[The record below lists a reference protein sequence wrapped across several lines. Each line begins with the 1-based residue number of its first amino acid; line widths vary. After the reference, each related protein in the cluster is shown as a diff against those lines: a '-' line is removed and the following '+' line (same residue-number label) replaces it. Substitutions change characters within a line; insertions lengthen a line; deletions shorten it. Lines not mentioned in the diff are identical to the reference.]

1 MKFEL
6 MNNATRALHKVGFAI
21 KKHSPEILIVAG
33 VAGGVASTILACKA
47 TLKVNKVIEPMKE
60 NVEKIHVAVE
70 NGVTEAG
77 EEYTV
82 EDSKKDLAAVY
93 VQTGIEFV
101 KLYGPA
107 VLLGAAS
114 VTSILASSNILH
126 KRNVALAAAYTAVDT
141 GFKKYRN
148 RVIDRFGQELDR
160 ELRFDIKPKEVE
172 ETVVDENG
180 EEKTVTKTV
189 DTVGNIDYSPYA
201 FIFDVGCNGWEKDP
215 EHNKFFAIQ
224 CQNYANEL
232 LRSKGHLFLNE
243 VYDMFGIP
251 RTKAGQIVGW
261 LYDTSKSGGDGFV
274 DFRIFD
280 IHNER
285 ATAFV
290 NGFERSII
298 IDPNVDGNIFDLM

>member
-1 MKFEL
+1 MKMEL
-6 MNNATRALHKVGFAI
+6 MNNATRAFHKVGFAI
-21 KKHSPEILIVAG
+21 KKHSPEILMVAG
-33 VAGGVASTILACKA
+33 VVGGVASAVLACKA
-47 TLKVNKVIEPMKE
+47 TLKVNEVVEPMKE

-70 NGVTEAG
+70 KGKTEAG

-82 EDSKKDLAAVY
+82 EDSKQDLTKVY
-93 VQTGIEFV
+93 AQTGIQLV

-107 VLLGAAS
+107 VLLGAVS
-114 VTSILASSNILH
+114 VTSILASNNIMR

-141 GFKKYRN
+141 GFKNYRN
-148 RVIDRFGQELDR
+148 RVIDRFGKELDR
-160 ELRFDIKPKEVE
+160 ELRFDIKPQEVT

-189 DTVGNIDYSPYA
+189 NTIGNINYSPYA
-201 FIFDVGCNGWEKDP
+201 FAFDVGCTGWEKDP
-215 EHNKFFAIQ
+215 EHNKFYAIQ

-261 LYDTSKSGGDGFV
+261 LYDTTKSGGDGFV
-274 DFRIFD
+274 DFGIFD
-280 IHNER
+280 INNEK
-285 ATAFV
+285 AMDFI
-290 NGFERSII
+290 NGFERTII